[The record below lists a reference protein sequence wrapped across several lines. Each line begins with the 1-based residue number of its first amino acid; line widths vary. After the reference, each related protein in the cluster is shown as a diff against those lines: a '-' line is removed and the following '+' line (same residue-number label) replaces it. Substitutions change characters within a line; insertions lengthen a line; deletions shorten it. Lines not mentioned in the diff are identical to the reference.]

1 MTLKNTGGLRKSM
14 ATDETKRKALEGA
27 LSATEALVNTF
38 GSVLMGCYT
47 PAKPADHDYSAVV
60 KKILPDAET
69 GAESEV
75 KVTFGAKPDSSLKQ
89 DLGAGLSSSTRSDS
103 RPQSPLVSIPEDVR
117 MHMSMQSL
125 ITEALSCSRCNL
137 CPTRKNVVF
146 GEGCAD
152 RPTVMVIGEGP
163 GEVEDNTGR
172 PFVGPAGQY
181 LDKWLK
187 AIGLDRKTN
196 VYITNIVKCRPPM
209 NRDPLPEEK
218 TACLPFLKQQ
228 IALIQPQS
236 ILCLGR
242 PASSLMTGKMDAPI
256 GTLRGRFFFFDG
268 IPMMCTY
275 HPAAVLRDLSLKRPV
290 WDDLKKLARYLGIE
304 VAGSK

>member
-1 MTLKNTGGLRKSM
+1 M

-27 LSATEALVNTF
+27 LSATEALINTF
-38 GSVLMGCYT
+38 GSVLKGCYT
-47 PAKPADHDYSAVV
+47 APKPADNDFSEVV
-60 KKILPDAET
+60 NRILPSAEVQSEAAVT
-69 GAESEV
+69 LGLKTEEPAEPYDER
-75 KVTFGAKPDSSLKQ
+75 L
-89 DLGAGLSSSTRSDS
+89 
-103 RPQSPLVSIPEDVR
+103 
-117 MHMSMQSL
+117 HMSFSAL
-125 ITEALSCSRCNL
+125 KASCLSCTRCNL
-137 CPTRKNVVF
+137 CSTRKTVVF

-163 GEVEDNTGR
+163 GETEDETGR
-172 PFVGPAGQY
+172 PFVGRAGNF
-181 LDKWLK
+181 LDKWLM
-187 AIGLDRKTN
+187 AIGLDRAHN

-218 TACLPFLKQQ
+218 TACLAFLKQQ

-256 GTLRGRFFFFDG
+256 GALRGRFYFYDG

-275 HPAAVLRDLSLKRPV
+275 HPAAVLRDLTLKRPV
-290 WDDLKKLARYLGIE
+290 WEDLKKLARYLGIE
-304 VAGSK
+304 VMGAK